1 MKYCEGLSAI
11 LGGTAIATAI
21 VITLPSSAMALTGE
35 EVNDIS
41 REITVLI
48 VDSKEE
54 GAHGS
59 GFIIA
64 KDGKKTF
71 SVLTAHHVVDVESQY
86 VLITSD
92 KKSHKIDYQT
102 IKVLPGVDLAVV
114 QFTADEDYKVA
125 KLANSDLAKEGGQV
139 FVSGW
144 PAPAAQVRERI
155 RLFVPGAITSRLDTA
170 IAQGY
175 SMVYSS
181 ITRGGMSGGPVL
193 DAAGRVIG
201 IHGLGD
207 SENPDKIEKQLAKI
221 GVPQESAGQ
230 IISLF
235 RLPGYNLGIPIN
247 TFLTGAPQ
255 AGLYLSLQVENS
267 PATQLSAVYTPPE
280 KPDKRDTIDNISNV
294 LNTID
299 RVRGLG
305 CRFGICL

>member
-1 MKYCEGLSAI
+1 MKYCEGLSAV
-11 LGGTAIATAI
+11 LAGTAIATAI

-35 EVNDIS
+35 EISDIS

-48 VDSKEE
+48 VDTKTE
-54 GAHGS
+54 GVHGS
-59 GFIIA
+59 GFIIS
-64 KDGKKTF
+64 KNGKNY
-71 SVLTAHHVVDVESQY
+71 SVLTAHHVVDVESEY
-86 VLITSD
+86 RLVTAD

-102 IKVLPGVDLAVV
+102 IKVLSGVDLAVV
-114 QFTADEDYKVA
+114 QFTADENYSVA

-155 RLFVPGAITSRLDTA
+155 RLFVPGAITSRLDTP

-207 SENPDKIEKQLAKI
+207 SENPDKLGKQLAKI

-230 IISLF
+230 ILSLF

-255 AGLYLSLQVENS
+255 AGVYLSLQVENT
-267 PATQLSAVYTPPE
+267 PATQLSAAYVPSE
-280 KPDKRDTIDNISNV
+280 KPDKRDTIDNINNT

-305 CRFGICL
+305 CRFGICF